1 MSEFFQSEV
10 VRAELAEIQEL
21 QEEVYG
27 NFFKFPSMSKEDQL
41 YHIDILQTLIEKQ
54 KIVYTRLSLSD
65 DPEAKKMKNHIIQGA
80 KDMGLP
86 TNIDMNIVFNDMMKM
101 VKLMKHSVDR
111 DQFPLQNNKVQ
122 HKPNLNKSEVI

>member
-1 MSEFFQSEV
+1 MSECFQSEV

-41 YHIDILQTLIEKQ
+41 YHIEILENLIEKQ
-54 KIVYTRLSLSD
+54 KVVYTRLSLSD
-65 DPEAKKMKNHIIQGA
+65 DPEAKKMKEHINSSA

-86 TNIDMNIVFNDMMKM
+86 TNVDMNVVFNDMMKM
-101 VKLMKHSVDR
+101 VKLMKSNLDK
-111 DQFPLQNNKVQ
+111 DQFPL
-122 HKPNLNKSEVI
+122 